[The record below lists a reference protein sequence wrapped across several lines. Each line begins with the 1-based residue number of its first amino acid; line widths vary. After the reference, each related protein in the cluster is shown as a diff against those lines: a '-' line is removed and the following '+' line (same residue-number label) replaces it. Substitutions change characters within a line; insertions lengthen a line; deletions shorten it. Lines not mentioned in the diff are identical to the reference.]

1 MLFLYKMY
9 KPRKETVA
17 QPKKAVVEL
26 SDNDFY
32 ITILKYRAW
41 CIELY
46 CNTGYGVL
54 NYIAIQVSEY
64 YIICSEG

>member
-1 MLFLYKMY
+1 MY

-32 ITILKYRAW
+32 ITIYNTSLLKITFAF
-41 CIELY
+41 
-46 CNTGYGVL
+46 N
-54 NYIAIQVSEY
+54 
-64 YIICSEG
+64 